1 MPARHRVGT
10 LGSSVVHDATK
21 QAEYAAKRSAL
32 RGADARFKTLRYR
45 IYRPGYP
52 PIVEAYIGPSQVC
65 ALYPD
70 LLRLEVVGSEPV
82 EKSITRTVSVSWT
95 LTLTLTLYS

>member
-1 MPARHRVGT
+1 MN
-10 LGSSVVHDATK
+10 DATK
-21 QAEYAAKRSAL
+21 QAKYTEKRAAL
-32 RGADARFKTLRYR
+32 RGADARFKTVRYR

-52 PIVEAYIGPSQVC
+52 PIVESHIGPSQVC

-82 EKSITRTVSVSWT
+82 CEECPAGSF
-95 LTLTLTLYS
+95 Y